1 VSESKQTRENLKSK
15 IKDLKLS
22 MLLEI
27 TKGINNNVSTSSL
40 FEIFQDILQ
49 KPLNIGRAMLFYASE
64 EGWIC
69 RFSFGVD
76 TEIVKKIDIERDLLS
91 VQEIRLVESSNYA
104 EASLDKQ
111 VPGATIGFFDVVIPI
126 YHKQKP
132 LAYLLLGDINEDA
145 LNISPII
152 KHLPFIQTMANVIL
166 VAVENKRLY
175 KDNLQKERIKRE
187 LELAS
192 EMQNMLFPS
201 KLPNDEY
208 LELGA
213 KYKPHSEVGGDYY
226 DFIRLNDDEVVLCVA
241 DVSGKGVSAALLMA
255 NFQANLRAL
264 VKYSDSLSHV
274 VHELNTKVLES
285 AKGEK
290 FVTLFIAKYNNKTRV
305 LNYINAAHYPPF
317 LLNQQEIISLEKGCT
332 GIGMLDQIWNIEE
345 GRVVV
350 QPGSLMVCY
359 TDGIIDLENE
369 AGVSFDQAYLER
381 AIQKH
386 QHESI
391 EILNSKI
398 LEQLEAHKGD
408 MPYVDDIALLTCRFL

>member
-1 VSESKQTRENLKSK
+1 MSEPKQSRETLKSK

-27 TKGINNNVSTSSL
+27 TKGINNNVSATSL

-64 EGWIC
+64 EGWMC
-69 RFSFGVD
+69 RFSFGVED
-76 TEIVKKIDIERDLLS
+76 QIVKKIDVERDLFS
-91 VQEIRLVESSNYA
+91 IQEIRLIES
-104 EASLDKQ
+104 Q
-111 VPGATIGFFDVVIPI
+111 VSGATIGFFDVVIPI

-152 KHLPFIQTMANVIL
+152 KHLPFIQTMANIIL

-201 KLPNDEY
+201 KLPNDGY

-226 DFIRLNDDEVVLCVA
+226 DFIRLSEDEVVFCVA

-264 VKYSDSLSHV
+264 VKYSNSLSHV

-317 LLNQQEIISLEKGCT
+317 LLNKNKVISLEKGCT
-332 GIGMLDQIWNIEE
+332 GIGMLDHIWNIEE
-345 GRVVV
+345 GRMEVE
-350 QPGSLMVCY
+350 PGSLMVCY

-369 AGVSFDQAYLER
+369 AGVSFDQDYLER
-381 AIQKH
+381 AIQQH

-391 EILNSKI
+391 EILNAKI
-398 LEQLEAHKGD
+398 LEQLEQHKGD